1 MRIAVLA
8 VAVALCACS
17 REPSF
22 DERYSGAENEIEERA
37 RELDEQ
43 LQEADSNGAAA
54 GEPEA
59 QPD

>member
-1 MRIAVLA
+1 MRVVIPALA
-8 VAVALCACS
+8 LALCACS
-17 REPSF
+17 SEPSF
-22 DERYSGAENEIEERA
+22 DERYSEAENEIEERA

-43 LQEADSNGAAA
+43 LQNADANVAAA